1 MVYLSTGA
9 SIMSTEAVLVGETS
23 IGEPLL
29 IEPLPSSD
37 EAKTLEAQ
45 ILNAAWDVFGLTN
58 DARRAN
64 GLSELTWHNSLGN
77 AGHAHATDMAQRNIL
92 SHTGSD
98 GSSHGDRARRYGYNS
113 SYVGENIAYGYQSAQ
128 AVFSGWMNSD
138 GHKKNILNGR
148 YRYCGIGYVVSG
160 NGTPFWCQVFGA

>member
-1 MVYLSTGA
+1 MF
-9 SIMSTEAVLVGETS
+9 TEEDLDVEAS

-29 IEPLPSSD
+29 IEPLLSSD

-45 ILNAAWDVFGLTN
+45 ILNAAWDVFVFTN
-58 DARRAN
+58 AARRAN

-77 AGHAHATDMAQRNIL
+77 AGHAHATDMAQRNFF

-98 GSSHGDRARRYGYNS
+98 GSSSGGRARRYGYNS
-113 SYVGENIAYGYQSAQ
+113 SYVGENIAKGYQSAQ
-128 AVFSGWMNSD
+128 AVFNGWMNSD
-138 GHKKNILNGR
+138 GHRKNILNGR
-148 YRYCGIGYVVSG
+148 YRDCGIGYVVSG